1 MFKYNLI
8 GDNDYIFDPIGTIF
22 ANRGIDDYKMFLNPK
37 ESVVNHFSLLKNIN
51 KAVQC
56 LLKHINLNSDIL
68 IITDPD
74 VDGYCSASIIYQY
87 IQLIN
92 TKASVKWIIRNDKKH
107 GAEGIDIPES
117 VNLLIL
123 PDSGSNDFEIHK
135 RLFDRG
141 IDVIVLDHHEAEMES
156 EHAIVVNPQ
165 IDNYPNKTLSGAG
178 IVIKFCEALDEHLGV
193 EYSTYFHDL
202 VALGIIADSMVLSD
216 LETRYYVKN
225 GLSEIN
231 NDFFNAL
238 LEKQKFS
245 TKGIVNIKNI
255 SYYIAPLINSVIRIG
270 DLQEKKD
277 MFKSFIGA
285 KELIRYKPRG
295 SSEISVP
302 LFDDM
307 ARRCVNARGK
317 QNRIRDKIVQCI
329 DDHIDKNNL
338 IKNKIIFVYN
348 IEIEEE
354 NVTGLVANIIADK
367 YKRPTIILNK
377 IDKDGVWKG
386 SARGYDK
393 GEIVNFKDIV
403 IKSNLFE
410 MAAGHQEA
418 FGVKIHKDNVSKV
431 NKVFNK
437 LLVDY
442 DISNSYNVDFEIK
455 ANAFKDDL
463 IYIISELNDEWGK
476 GFEEPYILVK
486 DIPIKLSNIELKG
499 QKENVI
505 LIKYNNITY
514 IMFKTDRDTFDKI
527 NNSNTISIV
536 GRANLNIYNEVKN
549 PQIIIDS
556 FYLK

>member
-1 MFKYNLI
+1 
-8 GDNDYIFDPIGTIF
+8 
-22 ANRGIDDYKMFLNPK
+22 
-37 ESVVNHFSLLKNIN
+37 
-51 KAVQC
+51 
-56 LLKHINLNSDIL
+56 
-68 IITDPD
+68 
-74 VDGYCSASIIYQY
+74 
-87 IQLIN
+87 
-92 TKASVKWIIRNDKKH
+92 
-107 GAEGIDIPES
+107 
-117 VNLLIL
+117 
-123 PDSGSNDFEIHK
+123 
-135 RLFDRG
+135 
-141 IDVIVLDHHEAEMES
+141 
-156 EHAIVVNPQ
+156 
-165 IDNYPNKTLSGAG
+165 
-178 IVIKFCEALDEHLGV
+178 
-193 EYSTYFHDL
+193 
-202 VALGIIADSMVLSD
+202 
-216 LETRYYVKN
+216 
-225 GLSEIN
+225 
-231 NDFFNAL
+231 
-238 LEKQKFS
+238 
-245 TKGIVNIKNI
+245 
-255 SYYIAPLINSVIRIG
+255 
-270 DLQEKKD
+270 
-277 MFKSFIGA
+277 MFKSFIGT

-295 SSEISVP
+295 SSEISVL

-329 DDHIDKNNL
+329 DDHINKNNL

>member
-231 NDFFNAL
+231 NDFLNAL

-277 MFKSFIGA
+277 MFKSFIGT

-295 SSEISVP
+295 SSEISVL

-329 DDHIDKNNL
+329 DDHINKNNL